1 MSDDQRQ
8 SWGAHTEGG
17 PEEVPGLPPVL
28 ADRYEI
34 VRRVG
39 RGATATVY
47 LARDLKH
54 DRDVAVKVL
63 HADLARGLGPER
75 FLREINIAAHLTHP
89 HILPLHDSGEAEGLL
104 YFVMPFIRGASLRD
118 HLRERGRLPLE
129 EALRI
134 GCEIAGA
141 LDCAHRAGIIHRDV
155 KPENVL
161 LVDGH
166 AVLTDFG
173 VARAVEPVIGGGLT
187 STGIAIGTPL
197 YMSPEQLG
205 AEAELDG
212 RSDVY
217 ALGCVVYE
225 MLAGEPPFTGR
236 SVHAMIARRLSGP
249 APKVRGVRP
258 SVPAEVEEALLRALA
273 PEPAHR
279 FATADAFRAALERVA
294 ARGGGRFPTLVADA
308 GRPMRRS
315 RRFGLAAAATGVVG
329 AWLYLGGP
337 LPRETEP
344 LTLAVLPFT
353 NVSGDAEQAYLADGL
368 TDALIADLATVRGLR
383 VTARASVMR
392 YASPRGGG
400 MATNGMSM
408 DPDIEMGG
416 MSPGG
421 ATERMTGGA
430 PPKSLAEIAQELRAD
445 LVLQGSL
452 TRTGD
457 SVRVA
462 ATLLDAATQEPLWS
476 VDDVS
481 HMRDVFALQQSLA
494 VGIARIAGRGVRR
507 AREPAVSQRAYLAEA
522 HSAYLKGAYFQAHW
536 RLPEAIDA
544 FTEAVTIDP
553 GHAPAHA
560 GLARAYYFMAFFGDI
575 PPGIAL
581 GAMRRAATAAL
592 EQDSLVA
599 EAHGQL
605 ALVMMLQEW
614 DWAGAEQHFLKALEL
629 SPSHA
634 QIRHDYA
641 HFLLATGRQ
650 SESLQQTE
658 AALALDPA
666 NPMLISC
673 LGWHSLFDRRNE
685 QAMSYATEA
694 NALMPDQWAHVILGW
709 ALLGQDKPDEA
720 LEAFR
725 EAARLSAS
733 AFNRAALGY
742 ALAVTGR
749 TVEARQIA
757 AELLER
763 AEDEYVSAYD
773 VATIYAGLGDHD
785 ETFRWLRRAAEERS
799 TFFVHLAWDL
809 RFDRVRDDERFRR
822 LVGGDL
828 GLGVPLTVAVATP
841 RRRISMAAG

>member
-1 MSDDQRQ
+1 MSDD
-8 SWGAHTEGG
+8 EGLFEKVPMEG
-17 PEEVPGLPPVL
+17 EEHPEPLGVPLVL
-28 ADRYEI
+28 AGRYEI

-63 HADLARGLGPER
+63 DPDVARGLGPER
-75 FLREINIAAHLTHP
+75 FLREIGIVANLTHP
-89 HILPLHDSGEAEGLL
+89 HILPLHDSGEAEGRL
-104 YFVMPFIRGASLRD
+104 YFVMPFVRGASLQD
-118 HLRERGRLPLE
+118 LLRKRRRLPLE

-134 GCEIAGA
+134 GCELASA
-141 LDCAHRAGIIHRDV
+141 LDCAHRDGIIHRDV
-155 KPENVL
+155 KPANVL
-161 LVDGH
+161 VVDGH
-166 AVLTDFG
+166 AVLSDFG
-173 VARAVEPVIGGGLT
+173 VARAVEPVMGGALT
-187 STGIAIGTPL
+187 STGVVIGSPL
-197 YMSPEQLG
+197 YMSPEQLLG
-205 AEAELDG
+205 EAEVDG

-217 ALGCVVYE
+217 ALACVVYE
-225 MLAGEPPFTGR
+225 MLAGEPPFTGP
-236 SVHAMIARRLSGP
+236 SVQAMIAKRLTGP
-249 APKVRGVRP
+249 APKVRTVEP
-258 SVPAEVEEALLRALA
+258 SVPAEVEEALLRALS

-279 FATADAFRAALERVA
+279 FPTADAFRAALDWGASSGYGRSTTSPA
-294 ARGGGRFPTLVADA
+294 NLANARSQLWGS
-308 GRPMRRS
+308 S
-315 RRFGLAAAATGVVG
+315 RRVGLAAVAAGVVG
-329 AWLYLGGP
+329 AWLFVGGP
-337 LPRETEP
+337 FQRGTEP

-368 TDALIADLATVRGLR
+368 TDALIGDLASVQGLR

-392 YASPRGGG
+392 YASSRG
-400 MATNGMSM
+400 ASM
-408 DPDIEMGG
+408 DMDVGMGG
-416 MSPGG
+416 TSSDE
-421 ATERMTGGA
+421 ATGRMDSA
-430 PPKSLAEIAQELRAD
+430 PPKSLTEIAQELSAD

-452 TRTGD
+452 RRMGD

-462 ATLLDAATQEPLWS
+462 ATLLDAATQERLWTA
-476 VDDVS
+476 DDVS
-481 HMRDVFALQQSLA
+481 HMRDVFALQQRIATGVAHA
-494 VGIARIAGRGVRR
+494 VGRGGRR
-507 AREPAVSQRAYLAEA
+507 AREPAQRQRAYLEEA
-522 HSAYLKGAYFQAHW
+522 HSSYLKGAYFQAHW

-544 FTEAVTIDP
+544 FTRAVTIDP
-553 GHAPAHA
+553 THAPAHA
-560 GLARAYYFMAFFGDI
+560 GLSRAYYFMAFFGDI

-581 GAMRRAATAAL
+581 GAMRRSATAAL
-592 EQDSLVA
+592 EQDSLQA

-614 DWAGAEQHFLKALEL
+614 DWAGAEQHFLRALEL

-641 HFLLATGRQ
+641 HFLLATGRR
-650 SESLQQTE
+650 SESLQQTD
-658 AALALDPA
+658 AALALDPV

-673 LGWHSLFDRRNE
+673 LGWHNLFDRRHDE
-685 QAMSYATEA
+685 AISHATEA
-694 NALMPDQWAHVILGW
+694 HAMMPDQWAQVILGW
-709 ALLGQDKPDEA
+709 ALLGQNAPDEA

-749 TVEARQIA
+749 TDEARKIV

-773 VATIYAGLGDHD
+773 VATIYAGLGDRD

-809 RFDRVRDDERFRR
+809 RFDLVRDDERFRR
-822 LVGGDL
+822 LVNGDL
-828 GLGVPLTVAVATP
+828 GLSVPLTVAVATAP
-841 RRRISMAAG
+841 AADPLMEP